1 MNVALYALVALGMM
15 ESLPG
20 TPAVE
25 NDPGM
30 ECVVLL
36 HGMARTERSMLP
48 MQRAL
53 TAAGYAVANVGY
65 PSREHPIAE
74 LAPIAVDE
82 GVAECRRQRSH
93 GRIHFVTHSLGGI
106 LLRYYTNE
114 QRIDDIGRVVMLGPP
129 NNGSA
134 AADKWR
140 SVPGFD
146 FINGPAGSELG
157 KGDESVPLKLGQ
169 PTFEFAVIAGD
180 RSIDPITHAM
190 LDKPNDGR
198 VTVDETRL
206 AGMSDFRQ
214 VHASHAFMMRDSEVI
229 ELTIAFLANGRF
241 PVNDP

>member
-1 MNVALYALVALGMM
+1 VNVALYAVVALGVMGSPSSM
-15 ESLPG
+15 AG
-20 TPAVE
+20 AE
-25 NDPGM
+25 NDPSK

-48 MQRAL
+48 MQKAL

-65 PSREHPIAE
+65 PSREHPIAV
-74 LAPIAVDE
+74 LAPIAIDE
-82 GVAECRRQRSH
+82 GVTECRRLRAH

-106 LLRYYTNE
+106 LLRYYTND
-114 QRIDDIGRVVMLGPP
+114 QRIDDMGRTVMLGPP

-198 VTVDETRL
+198 VTVDDTRL
-206 AGMSDFRQ
+206 EGMSDFRQ
-214 VHASHAFMMRDSEVI
+214 VHASHAFMMRDREVI
-229 ELTIAFLANGRF
+229 GLTIAFLANGRF
-241 PVNDP
+241 PDDVQ